1 MNNKKKVLWKIFIS
15 TLYLSAF
22 TFGGGYVIVTLMKKK
37 FVDEYLIDL
46 NATQAAMRAGY
57 SEKTARSIGQRLL
70 TNVDIQKYMQKE
82 QKELQERTSIRQE
95 DVLRELATI
104 GFAKITD
111 FVGIYNGYV
120 IPKDTA
126 DIPKDK
132 IGAVASIEAGKDGVK
147 IRLNSKL
154 DALEKIGRH
163 LGMFDSNRAQE
174 TAENNLIEKIKDS
187 VQLMEGI
194 DEDEVCGV

>member
-1 MNNKKKVLWKIFIS
+1 MCKARSYCFFTIF
-15 TLYLSAF
+15 LYR
-22 TFGGGYVIVTLMKKK
+22 GGEVPKLTEKQKK

-70 TNVDIQKYMQKE
+70 TNVDIQKYMQEK

-111 FVGIYNGYV
+111 FVGIYNGHV
-120 IPKDTA
+120 IPQDTA

-132 IGAVASIEAGKDGVK
+132 IGAIASIEAGRDGIK

-163 LGMFDSNRAQE
+163 LGMFDNNRAQE
-174 TAENNLIEKIKDS
+174 TAENNLIERMKDS

>member
-1 MNNKKKVLWKIFIS
+1 MSKLTEKQ
-15 TLYLSAF
+15 
-22 TFGGGYVIVTLMKKK
+22 KK

-46 NATQAAMRAGY
+46 NATQAAIRAGY
-57 SEKTARSIGQRLL
+57 SEKTAYSIGQRMLK
-70 TNVDIQKYMQKE
+70 NVEVQKHMQEK

-95 DVLRELATI
+95 DVLKELATI

-111 FVGIYNGYV
+111 FVGISDGYV

-132 IGAVASIEAGKDGVK
+132 IGAIASIEAGQYGVK
-147 IRLNSKL
+147 IRLNNKL

-163 LGMFDSNRAQE
+163 LGMFDSNRAQD

-194 DEDEVCGV
+194 DEDEVCDI